1 MAVFLDRDTRAICQG
16 MTGWAGTHHVAR
28 MMEYGTKVVGGVTP
42 GKGGRSHLNL
52 PVYDRVA
59 DARRE
64 TGANASILF
73 VPPPTAAAAM
83 IEAIEAEM
91 PLVVVVTE
99 RVPVLDM
106 VRVRDA
112 LKGGRTILVGANSQ
126 GILVP
131 GIGKLG
137 VMATGSERPGGI
149 GIVSRSASLTS
160 EVVAQITTAGLGQ
173 STTVGIG
180 GDPIHGIG
188 MRECLERLLD
198 DADTEGVVLIGE
210 IGGTEEEE
218 VADYIAGLRPSKPI
232 VALIVGREAPPAR
245 RMGHAGTLTLRGTGD
260 AAAKIKAL
268 AAAGVRIAPSPH
280 LVGETIRQ
288 ALAERR

>member
-1 MAVFLDRDTRAICQG
+1 MAVFLDRDTRVVCQG

-28 MMEYGTKVVGGVTP
+28 MMEYGTQVVGGVTP

-52 PVYDRVA
+52 PVYDKVA
-59 DARRE
+59 QSRRE
-64 TGANASILF
+64 TGANASIVF
-73 VPPPTAAAAM
+73 VPPANAAAAM
-83 IEAIEAEM
+83 LEAIEAEM
-91 PLVVVVTE
+91 PLVVTVTE
-99 RVPVLDM
+99 RVPTLDM
-106 VRVRDA
+106 VRVKDA
-112 LKGGRTILVGANSQ
+112 LKGSRTTLVGANSQ

-160 EVVAQITTAGLGQ
+160 EVVAQITAVGLGQ
-173 STTVGIG
+173 STTVGVG

-188 MRECLERLLD
+188 MRDCLDLLLK

-218 VADYIAGLRPSKPI
+218 VADYIAGLKPSKPI
-232 VALIVGREAPPAR
+232 VALIVGREAPPER
-245 RMGHAGTLTLRGTGD
+245 RMGHAGALTLGGRGD
-260 AAAKIKAL
+260 AASKIKAL
-268 AAAGVRIAPSPH
+268 EAAGVRIAPSAH

-288 ALAERR
+288 ALADRD

>member
-1 MAVFLDRDTRAICQG
+1 MTVLLNRETRVICQG

-52 PVYDRVA
+52 PVFDKVA
-59 DARRE
+59 EARRE
-64 TGANASILF
+64 TGADASILF
-73 VPPPTAAAAM
+73 VPPPHAASAM
-83 IEAIEAEM
+83 IEAIEAEL
-91 PLVVVVTE
+91 PLLVTVTE

-112 LKGGRTILVGANSQ
+112 LKGSRTTLVGANSQ

-131 GIGKLG
+131 GLAKLG
-137 VMATGSERPGGI
+137 VMATGSERPGGV

-160 EVVAQITTAGLGQ
+160 EVVAQISASGLGQ
-173 STTVGIG
+173 SVTVGIG

-188 MRECLERLLD
+188 MRECLALLIE
-198 DADTEGVVLIGE
+198 DADTEAVVLIGE

-218 VADYIAGLRPSKPI
+218 AADYIAQMKPAKPV
-232 VALIVGREAPPAR
+232 VALVVGREAPPAR
-245 RMGHAGTLTLRGTGD
+245 RMGHAGTLALRGGGD
-260 AAAKIKAL
+260 AAAKIRAL
-268 AAAGVRIAPSPH
+268 ERAGVRIAPSPH
-280 LVGETIRQ
+280 LVGEAIRQ
-288 ALAERR
+288 ALMS

>member
-1 MAVFLDRDTRAICQG
+1 MTVFLDRDTRVICQG

-52 PVYDRVA
+52 PVFDRVA
-59 DARRE
+59 DARRA

-73 VPPPTAAAAM
+73 VPPAHAASAM

-91 PLVVVVTE
+91 PLVVTVTE

-112 LKGGRTILVGANSQ
+112 LKGGRTTLVGANSQ

-137 VMATGSERPGGI
+137 VMATGSERPGGV

-160 EVVAQITTAGLGQ
+160 EVVAQISASGLGQ
-173 STTVGIG
+173 SVTVGIG

-188 MRECLERLLD
+188 MRECLSLLLE
-198 DADTEGVVLIGE
+198 DADTEAIVLIGE

-218 VADYIAGLRPSKPI
+218 AAELIAGAGAAKPV

-245 RMGHAGTLTLRGTGD
+245 RMGHAGTLALRGGGD
-260 AAAKIKAL
+260 AAAKIRAL
-268 AAAGVRIAPSPH
+268 ERAGARIAASPH
-280 LVGETIRQ
+280 LVGETVRQ
-288 ALAERR
+288 ALAAH

>member
-1 MAVFLDRDTRAICQG
+1 MTVLLNRETRVICQG

-52 PVYDRVA
+52 PVFDKVA
-59 DARRE
+59 EARRE
-64 TGANASILF
+64 TGADASILF
-73 VPPPTAAAAM
+73 VPPPHAASAM
-83 IEAIEAEM
+83 IEAIEAEL
-91 PLVVVVTE
+91 PLVVTVTE

-112 LKGGRTILVGANSQ
+112 LKGSRTTLVGANSQ

-131 GIGKLG
+131 GMAKLG
-137 VMATGSERPGGI
+137 VMATGSERPGGV

-160 EVVAQITTAGLGQ
+160 EVVAQISASGLGQ
-173 STTVGIG
+173 SITVGIG

-188 MRECLERLLD
+188 MRECLALLIE
-198 DADTEGVVLIGE
+198 DADTEAVVLIGE

-218 VADYIAGLRPSKPI
+218 AADYIAQMKPAKPV
-232 VALIVGREAPPAR
+232 VALVVGREAPPAR
-245 RMGHAGTLTLRGTGD
+245 RMGHAGTLALRGGGD
-260 AAAKIKAL
+260 AAAKIRAL
-268 AAAGVRIAPSPH
+268 ERAGVRIAPSPH
-280 LVGETIRQ
+280 LVGEAIRQ
-288 ALAERR
+288 ALMS

>member
-1 MAVFLDRDTRAICQG
+1 MTVFLDRDTRVICQG

-52 PVYDRVA
+52 PVFDRVA
-59 DARRE
+59 DARRA

-73 VPPPTAAAAM
+73 VPPAHAASAM

-91 PLVVVVTE
+91 PLVVTVTE

-112 LKGGRTILVGANSQ
+112 LKGGRTTLVGANSQ

-137 VMATGSERPGGI
+137 VMATGSERPGGV

-160 EVVAQITTAGLGQ
+160 EVVAQISASGLGQ
-173 STTVGIG
+173 SVTVGIG
-180 GDPIHGIG
+180 GDPIHGVG
-188 MRECLERLLD
+188 MRECLSLLLE
-198 DADTEGVVLIGE
+198 DADTEAIVLIGE

-218 VADYIAGLRPSKPI
+218 AAELIAGAGAAKPV

-245 RMGHAGTLTLRGTGD
+245 RMGHAGTLALRGGGD
-260 AAAKIKAL
+260 AAAKIRAL
-268 AAAGVRIAPSPH
+268 ERAGARIAASPH
-280 LVGETIRQ
+280 LVGETVRQ
-288 ALAERR
+288 ALAAH